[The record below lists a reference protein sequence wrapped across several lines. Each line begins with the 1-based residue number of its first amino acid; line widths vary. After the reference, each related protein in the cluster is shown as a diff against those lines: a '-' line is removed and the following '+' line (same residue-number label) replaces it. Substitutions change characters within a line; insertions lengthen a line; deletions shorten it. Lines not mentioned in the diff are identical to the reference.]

1 MASKIGAGI
10 QTLRWIGLLGS
21 ALWAG
26 VHFVL
31 ATHVVF
37 PKDMLATEI
46 YSTFFA
52 FTASL
57 AIVAAVSFIL
67 GIRSLYLPAFIFYLI
82 DFALL
87 TETRTAPALFI
98 GKVLPVNIYVI
109 ESWILD
115 VLLIVVSFLLWRF
128 DKS

>member
-1 MASKIGAGI
+1 MASSKLVGI
-10 QTLRWIGLLGS
+10 QALRWIGLLGS

-26 VHFVL
+26 VHIVL
-31 ATHVVF
+31 AAHATF
-37 PKDMLATEI
+37 GKDVLATEI

-57 AIVAAVSFIL
+57 AIVAAVVFIMGL
-67 GIRSLYLPAFIFYLI
+67 RNLYLPALIFYVI
-82 DFALL
+82 DFLLL

-115 VLLIVVSFLLWRF
+115 VILIVVSAVLWRI

>member
-10 QTLRWIGLLGS
+10 QVLRWIGLLGS
-21 ALWAG
+21 AFWAG
-26 VHFVL
+26 VHLVL
-31 ATHVVF
+31 AAHVVF

-82 DFALL
+82 DFVLL

-115 VLLIVVSFLLWRF
+115 VLLIIVSFLLWRF

>member
-10 QTLRWIGLLGS
+10 QALRWIGLLGS
-21 ALWAG
+21 AFWAG

-31 ATHVVF
+31 AAHVVF

-67 GIRSLYLPAFIFYLI
+67 GMRSLYLPAFIFYLI
-82 DFALL
+82 DFVLL

-115 VLLIVVSFLLWRF
+115 VLLIIVSFLLWRF

>member
-1 MASKIGAGI
+1 MASSKLVGI
-10 QTLRWIGLLGS
+10 QALRWVGLLGS

-26 VHFVL
+26 IHIVL
-31 ATHVVF
+31 AAHVAF
-37 PKDMLATEI
+37 GKDVLATEI

-57 AIVAAVSFIL
+57 AIVAAVVFIMGL
-67 GIRSLYLPAFIFYLI
+67 RNLYLPALIFYVI
-82 DFALL
+82 DFLLL
-87 TETRTAPALFI
+87 TETRTAPALFV

-115 VLLIVVSFLLWRF
+115 VILIVVSAVLWRI

>member
-1 MASKIGAGI
+1 MASKIGVGI
-10 QTLRWIGLLGS
+10 QVLRWIGLLGS

-31 ATHVVF
+31 AAHVVF

-67 GIRSLYLPAFIFYLI
+67 GIRSLYIPAFIFYLI

-98 GKVLPVNIYVI
+98 GKTLPVNIYVI

-115 VLLIVVSFLLWRF
+115 ILLIVVSFLLWRF

>member
-1 MASKIGAGI
+1 MASKIGLGTQA
-10 QTLRWIGLLGS
+10 LRWTGLLGS

-26 VHFVL
+26 VHIVL
-31 ATHVVF
+31 ASHVAF
-37 PKDMLATEI
+37 PKNVLATEI

-57 AIVAAVSFIL
+57 AIVAAVAFIL
-67 GIRSLYLPAFIFYLI
+67 GIRNLYLPALIFYVI
-82 DFALL
+82 DFLLL

-98 GKVLPVNIYVI
+98 GKPLPVNIYVV

-115 VLLIVVSFLLWRF
+115 VILIAVSALLWKF

>member
-1 MASKIGAGI
+1 MQGIRTIGIKG
-10 QTLRWIGLLGS
+10 LRWAGGIS
-21 ALWAG
+21 ATLWAG

-31 ATHVVF
+31 ASHAAF
-37 PKDMLATEI
+37 PHYVLATEI
-46 YSTFFA
+46 YDTFFA

-57 AIVAAVSFIL
+57 AIVSAIVFLL
-67 GIRSLYLPAFIFYLI
+67 GIKNLYLPSLIFYVI
-82 DFALL
+82 DLALL

-115 VLLIVVSFLLWRF
+115 VLLIAFSLALWKL
-128 DKS
+128 DK

>member
-1 MASKIGAGI
+1 MASSRLVGI
-10 QTLRWIGLLGS
+10 QALRWIGLLGS

-26 VHFVL
+26 IHIIL
-31 ATHVVF
+31 AAHATF
-37 PKDMLATEI
+37 GKDVLATEI

-57 AIVAAVSFIL
+57 AIVAAVAFIL
-67 GIRSLYLPAFIFYLI
+67 GIRNLYLPAFIFYLI
-82 DFALL
+82 DFLLL

-98 GKVLPVNIYVI
+98 GKVLPVNFYVI
-109 ESWILD
+109 ESWTLD
-115 VLLIVVSFLLWRF
+115 VILAIVSFILWRM